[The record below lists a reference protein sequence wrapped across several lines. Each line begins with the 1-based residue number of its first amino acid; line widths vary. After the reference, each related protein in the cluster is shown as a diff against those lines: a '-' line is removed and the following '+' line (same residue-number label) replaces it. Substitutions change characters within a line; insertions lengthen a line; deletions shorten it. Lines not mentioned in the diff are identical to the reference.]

1 MGPSNE
7 QTARVFQP
15 NREYYLEYPE
25 FNRTLPEPTT
35 ENVNLGG
42 FSINTGLVWYWEV
55 SIVICVLLLVYSA
68 KKGIDYWFVK
78 RERKNSISL
87 NRNDAVTEI
96 PSFKTIFMKKGQK

>member
-1 MGPSNE
+1 MGASN
-7 QTARVFQP
+7 QQQQHVAGDFRP
-15 NREYYLEYPE
+15 NQDYYV
-25 FNRTLPEPTT
+25 EPTT

-78 RERKNSISL
+78 RERKNSLSYKKG
-87 NRNDAVTEI
+87 AVTES
-96 PSFKTIFMKKGQK
+96 PGFKTVFMKKRQK